1 MVLFRSRTKI
11 STTQTY
17 HRSNMS
23 YFQYFPTIVV
33 DFSERGDS
41 PKQYLVSDIIT
52 NVRAKVELLTNLIT
66 YETYSIQDGETP
78 EIISEM
84 YYGSPMYHWVIMLV
98 NDKYDYLN
106 DFPMTQSALEAYVA
120 SKYEDFDAIHHYETS
135 DGFVVNSDYI
145 NPQGVADAQPVT
157 NYEYEEAIN
166 ESKRTIKLIPPQ
178 LLGEVLSQ
186 FREILK

>member
-1 MVLFRSRTKI
+1 
-11 STTQTY
+11 
-17 HRSNMS
+17 MS
-23 YFQYFPTIVV
+23 YFTYFPTIVV
-33 DFSERGDS
+33 DFSERGGD
-41 PKQYLVSDIIT
+41 PKRYLVSDIIT
-52 NVRAKVELLTNLIT
+52 NVRAKVELLSNLVT
-66 YETYSIQDGETP
+66 YESYVIQDGETP
-78 EIISEM
+78 EMISEL

-106 DFPMTQSALEAYVA
+106 DFPMNQVSLESFVA
-120 SKYEDFDAIHHYETS
+120 SKYEDPDAIHHYQTS

-145 NPQGVADAQPVT
+145 NPSGVADAQPVT

>member
-1 MVLFRSRTKI
+1 
-11 STTQTY
+11 
-17 HRSNMS
+17 MS
-23 YFQYFPTIVV
+23 YFTYFPTIVV
-33 DFSERGDS
+33 DFSERGDT
-41 PKQYLVSDIIT
+41 PKKYLVSDIIT
-52 NVRAKVELLTNLIT
+52 NVRAKVELLSNLVT
-66 YETYSIQDGETP
+66 YESYVIQDGETP
-78 EIISEM
+78 EMISEL

-106 DFPMTQSALEAYVA
+106 DFPMTQVSLEAFVA
-120 SKYEDFDAIHHYETS
+120 SKYEDPDAIHHYETA

-145 NPQGVADAQPVT
+145 NPLGDPDAQPVT
-157 NYEYEEAIN
+157 NYEYEEAVN